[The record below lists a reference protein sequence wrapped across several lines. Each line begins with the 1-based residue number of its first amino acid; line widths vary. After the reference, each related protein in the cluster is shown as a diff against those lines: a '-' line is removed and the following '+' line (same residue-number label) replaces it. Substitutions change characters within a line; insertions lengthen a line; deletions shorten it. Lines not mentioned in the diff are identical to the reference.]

1 MATSSAYMPVR
12 ASALMLLSMTLL
24 LSPASNATAPNSDS
38 RAQFDSL
45 LKPLFAQ
52 HCIKCH
58 GGEKTKGKVNLREI
72 TTSAHLRANPKLLK
86 ELIEAVDSYDM
97 PPEDEPEIPEAKRE
111 ELLASLKATLREATA
126 ANPEDRHVQI
136 RRLNRFQYNNAVRD
150 LFGLNRDLFAL
161 PEKLMTRHSN
171 YLAPDTRK
179 MPDKVEVACHSLS
192 PAAGMRNVKSFP
204 KDLRAAHGYD
214 NQANQLSL
222 SPLLL
227 DSFLRLSV
235 SIIESP
241 DFNEQTVGIWNDFFQ
256 APKEGDMREEVQK
269 RLKNFLLLA
278 FRSSIEV
285 DTLERYTNYTL
296 GKIEQG
302 TSFTDAMKRVAS
314 AVLSSPRFL
323 LRYGSTSE
331 GKDLF
336 VVASNLSFFLWN
348 SGPDLELLRSAESGE
363 LANLEVFKKACD
375 RMMSDSRIER
385 FLDAF
390 PSQWMQLENLLG
402 ATPDPKLARLFNV
415 DNSSPASVQ
424 MILEPLLLFDAMFL
438 EDRPVIELIA
448 PRFSYQSEF
457 LQTWYNS
464 DLKPPRFD
472 TEAIVTRNKS
482 NDQKRSAFRTIIQSK
497 EAELKSLLDP
507 VKTRLLKD
515 RRKGGKPVNLDP
527 IAAWEFNNNLR
538 DSVGS
543 LHLKSHGKISFSEGM
558 AVLKNSYL
566 QSPPLSLDLK
576 EKTLEVWG
584 MVHNIDQDG
593 GGFMG
598 VQGPGDF
605 FDTIV
610 LGERK
615 KRHWISGSNR
625 FARTKDFPGSTPEMK
640 PNQKIHLAMVYGT
653 DGSVTL
659 YRNSMPYGKPFRTSL
674 ATFPKDKSSIIFG
687 VRHLPAGGG
696 RYLDVSLARARLYN
710 RALDAEEI
718 AGSAGGLYVTESE
731 LEKAL
736 TPPQK
741 DRRSSLVQEL
751 QRAQSSFDNIPPNT
765 DPGRARQD
773 AKKIFEDDIR
783 SKLRSRSF
791 SRRAADDPRY
801 GGIITNAAML
811 SMTSGPK
818 RTHPIAR
825 GAWVIEVIFNDP
837 PPPPPNDVPPLNEDA
852 ADENLT
858 IREKFAKHRENPDC
872 AGCHSRLDPL
882 GFALENYDII
892 GRWRDKYPNGRDV
905 DASGTLMKKYP
916 FDGAVRFKESLAKE
930 ERRFARA
937 FTAHLMRYA
946 TSRELNP
953 ADFLVVEEIVE
964 NTANESHRLRSLI
977 RAVLLSES
985 FLQIN

>member
-1 MATSSAYMPVR
+1 MATPCANMPARAAALLFLAASTLLCPVGFAALTKSDSSA
-12 ASALMLLSMTLL
+12 
-24 LSPASNATAPNSDS
+24 
-38 RAQFDSL
+38 QFNSL
-45 LKPLFAQ
+45 LKPLFAE

-58 GGEKTKGKVNLREI
+58 GGEKTKGKVNLKEI
-72 TTSAHLRANPKLLK
+72 STFDHLRANPKLLK

-97 PPEDEPEIPEAKRE
+97 PPEDEPEIPDAKRE
-111 ELLASLKATLREATA
+111 ELVATLKSMLREAA
-126 ANPEDRHVQI
+126 EENPGDQHVQI

-150 LFGLNRDLFAL
+150 LFRLNRDLFSL

-171 YLAPDTRK
+171 YLNPDAGQ
-179 MPDKVEVACHSLS
+179 MPDKVEVACHSLA
-192 PAAGMRNVKSFP
+192 PPAGMREVKSFP

-241 DFNEQTVGIWNDFFQ
+241 DFNEETVGIWNDFFR
-256 APKEGDMREEVQK
+256 APNDGDLREEIRK
-269 RLKNFLLLA
+269 RLQNFLLLA
-278 FRSSIEV
+278 FRSAIED
-285 DTLERYTNYTL
+285 DTLDRYTNYTL
-296 GKIEQG
+296 AKIEQG
-302 TSFTDAMKRVAS
+302 LPFTEAMKRAAS
-314 AVLSSPRFL
+314 ATLSSPRFL
-323 LRYGSTSE
+323 LRYGSTSA

-348 SGPDLELLRSAESGE
+348 SGPDLELLQSAESGE
-363 LANLEVFKKACD
+363 LANLDVFKKACD

-415 DNSSPASVQ
+415 DKSSPASVQ

-457 LQTWYNS
+457 LQSWYNS
-464 DLKPPRFD
+464 DLKPPRID
-472 TEAIVTRNKS
+472 AEAIVTRNKS
-482 NDQKRSAFRTIIQSK
+482 HDEKRAAFKASIQSNE
-497 EAELKSLLDP
+497 EALKALLTP
-507 VKTRLLKD
+507 VRTRLLKA
-515 RRKGGKPVNLDP
+515 RRKGGKPVDLDP
-527 IAAWEFNNNLR
+527 VAAWEFNNNLR

-543 LHLKSHGKISFSEGM
+543 LHLEGHGKISFNEGM

-566 QSPPLSLDLK
+566 QSPPLAFDLK
-576 EKTLEVWG
+576 ERTLEVWG
-584 MVHNIDQDG
+584 LVHNIDQNG

-610 LGERK
+610 LGERT

-625 FARTKDFPGSTPEMK
+625 FARTKDFPGSIPETK
-640 PNQKIHLAMVYGT
+640 PDQKIHLAMVYGT
-653 DGSVTL
+653 KGSVTL
-659 YRNSMPYGKPFRTSL
+659 YRNGKPYGKPFNTSL
-674 ATFPKDKSSIIFG
+674 ATFPKGKSSIIFG
-687 VRHLPAGGG
+687 TRHLPAGGG
-696 RYLDVSLARARLYN
+696 RYLDISLARARLYN
-710 RALDAEEI
+710 RALSAEEI

-731 LEKAL
+731 LAKAL
-736 TPPQK
+736 TAPQK
-741 DRRSSLVQEL
+741 DRRSALAREIELAQRSL
-751 QRAQSSFDNIPPNT
+751 DNVPANT

-791 SRRAADDPRY
+791 SRREADDPRY
-801 GGIITNAAML
+801 GGVITNAAML
-811 SMTSGPK
+811 SMTSGPT

-837 PPPPPNDVPPLNEDA
+837 PPPPPNNIPPLNEDA
-852 ADENLT
+852 ADKNLT

-892 GRWRDKYPNGRDV
+892 GRWRDKYPNGRNV

-930 ERRFARA
+930 NRRFARA

-953 ADFLVVEEIVE
+953 TDFLTIEEIVE
-964 NTANESHRLRSLI
+964 NTADENHRLRSLI